1 MILQN
6 YDSQIKITNDIE
18 NYVISALGFLANT
31 FDNTPVYLVCPDTM
45 DKIYPPRKR
54 ICLNRECVEKM
65 LKKLADEKKANEGA
79 FDRSRKEEGTSTGS
93 KRITEANRED
103 CRTRREMDEK
113 ETEDKREEDIWDK
126 INECAQE
133 TVSKTI
139 AIGVYVENPTVVNV
153 EQRPSVFICN
163 ERVDDIGNDMI
174 ARGSYEPKDYEL
186 CFKNL
191 FSAVFLHELTHAYIK
206 TPSSIYSK
214 TWGKLIE
221 ESLCNAVA
229 YRQIKNW
236 KARSMLSR
244 FFLSQPLEYTG
255 YSYFQQNTEKFMTQL
270 DNWVKKDVDLS
281 LLYFL
286 FTGYYCSSSIADLLP
301 MEYRKEYERIKDH
314 FCEYPPEYLLTRFFR
329 IFGHS
334 FDSKKSI
341 TLTET
346 IFKTWA
352 HKILNHIY
360 GL

>member
-6 YDSQIKITNDIE
+6 YDSQIRITNDIE
-18 NYVISALGFLANT
+18 NYAISALGFLTNT

-103 CRTRREMDEK
+103 SRTRREMDEK

-126 INECAQE
+126 IGECARK

-163 ERVDDIGNDMI
+163 ERVEDIGNDMI
-174 ARGSYEPKDYEL
+174 ARGSYEPKDYGL

-206 TPSSIYSK
+206 TPMSIYSK
-214 TWGKLIE
+214 PWGKLIE

-255 YSYFQQNTEKFMTQL
+255 YSYFQLNTENFMPQL
-270 DNWVKKDVDLS
+270 DIWVKKEIDFSPLQF
-281 LLYFL
+281 LYSGYAFINDIAAFL
-286 FTGYYCSSSIADLLP
+286 PI
-301 MEYRKEYERIKDH
+301 EYRREYERIKDR
-314 FCEYPPEYLLTRFFR
+314 FWYYPPDILLHELFHIFRRYLNQ
-329 IFGHS
+329 
-334 FDSKKSI
+334 KKSI
-341 TLTET
+341 DFSVE
-346 IFKTWA
+346 IFKTRA
-352 HKILNHIY
+352 LKILNHIY
-360 GL
+360 GF

>member
-1 MILQN
+1 MIFQN
-6 YDSQIKITNDIE
+6 YDSQIRITNDIE
-18 NYVISALGFLANT
+18 NYAISALGFLANT

-103 CRTRREMDEK
+103 SRTRREMDEK
-113 ETEDKREEDIWDK
+113 ETEEKREEDIWDK

-174 ARGSYEPKDYEL
+174 ARGSYQPKDYGL

-244 FFLSQPLEYTG
+244 FFLSQPIEYTG
-255 YSYFQQNTEKFMTQL
+255 YSYFQLNTEKFMPQL
-270 DNWVKKDVDLS
+270 DIWVKKEIDFSPLKFPYVGFPSLNDLVD
-281 LLYFL
+281 Y
-286 FTGYYCSSSIADLLP
+286 LP
-301 MEYRKEYERIKDH
+301 AEFRREYERIIDR
-314 FCEYPPEYLLTRFFR
+314 FWDYPPIHSLTRFYRVFEH
-329 IFGHS
+329 I

>member
-1 MILQN
+1 
-6 YDSQIKITNDIE
+6 
-18 NYVISALGFLANT
+18 
-31 FDNTPVYLVCPDTM
+31 M

-103 CRTRREMDEK
+103 SRTRREMDEK

-126 INECAQE
+126 IGECARK

-163 ERVDDIGNDMI
+163 ERVEDIGNDMI
-174 ARGSYEPKDYEL
+174 ARGSYEPKDYGL

-206 TPSSIYSK
+206 TPMSIYSK
-214 TWGKLIE
+214 PWGKLIE

-255 YSYFQQNTEKFMTQL
+255 YSYFQVNSEKFIPILEFWTR
-270 DNWVKKDVDLS
+270 KDLGYVPWASPFYDLA
-281 LLYFL
+281 LL
-286 FTGYYCSSSIADLLP
+286 SSIVFFLP
-301 MEYRKEYERIKDH
+301 KGEKNRYQRMIKE
-314 FCEYPPEYLLTRFFR
+314 FWNYPPEYFYRDMLNVFNRFFR
-329 IFGHS
+329 TNDPLG
-334 FDSKKSI
+334 
-341 TLTET
+341 
-346 IFKTWA
+346 
-352 HKILNHIY
+352 ILFRALALNILYHIN
-360 GL
+360 GV